1 MKTIFSDKAPAAIG
15 PYCHATVSGN
25 LVFTSGQLGRDM
37 DADIKVQSGQAL
49 ENLSLVLQSAG
60 SCMCKVLKTTCFLS
74 DIKDFAAFNEVYA
87 KAFGDHKPARSCFQ
101 VAALPKGAKVE
112 VEAVAELC

>member
-1 MKTIFSDKAPAAIG
+1 MKQIFSDRAPSAIG

-37 DADIKVQSGQAL
+37 DADVKVQTRQAL
-49 ENLSLVLQSAG
+49 ENLSVVLRDAG
-60 SCMCKVLKTTCFLS
+60 SSLSKVLKTTCFLA

-87 KAFGDHKPARSCFQ
+87 EVFGSHKPARSCFQ
-101 VAALPKGAKVE
+101 VGALPKGGKVE
-112 VEAVAELC
+112 IEAVAEI

>member
-1 MKTIFSDKAPAAIG
+1 MKTVFSEKAPAAIG

-37 DADIKVQSGQAL
+37 EADVKVQTEQAL
-49 ENLSLVLQSAG
+49 QNLSVVLESAG
-60 SCMCKVLKTTCFLS
+60 SSLSKVLKTTCFLS

-87 KAFGDHKPARSCFQ
+87 NAFGEHKPARSCFQ

-112 VEAVAELC
+112 IEAIAEL

>member
-37 DADIKVQSGQAL
+37 DADIKVQSEQAL

-74 DIKDFAAFNEVYA
+74 DIKV
-87 KAFGDHKPARSCFQ
+87 
-101 VAALPKGAKVE
+101 
-112 VEAVAELC
+112 

>member
-1 MKTIFSDKAPAAIG
+1 MKQIFSEKAPAAIG
-15 PYCHATVSGN
+15 PYCHATVTGN

-37 DADIKVQSGQAL
+37 DADVKVQTEQAL
-49 ENLSLVLQSAG
+49 ENLKNILEEAG
-60 SCMCKVLKTTCFLS
+60 ASMSDVVKTTCFLA

-101 VAALPKGAKVE
+101 VGALPKAAKVE
-112 VEAVAELC
+112 IEAIAEKK

>member
-1 MKTIFSDKAPAAIG
+1 MKTVFSDKAPAAIG

-37 DADIKVQSGQAL
+37 DADVRVQTTQAL
-49 ENLSLVLQSAG
+49 ENLSAVLEASG
-60 SCMCKVLKTTCFLS
+60 SCLSKVLKTTCFLS
-74 DIKDFAAFNEVYA
+74 DIKDFASFNEVYA

-101 VAALPKGAKVE
+101 AAALPKGAKVE
-112 VEAVAELC
+112 IEAIAEL